1 MRTTGCPSGVCPNPG
16 LAVSVPNVTRHALA
30 RLLPPSP
37 FACVRCGDVAQTSS
51 AIQTIR
57 QVSKLQWNLVPAVW
71 EAALFV
77 RLVMQMVCSN
87 TGQGAVYR
95 MCLLIS
101 VLDGSWVVVAVV
113 VVVMVLT
120 GQPDHEFQAAAV
132 VAVD

>member
-1 MRTTGCPSGVCPNPG
+1 
-16 LAVSVPNVTRHALA
+16 
-30 RLLPPSP
+30 
-37 FACVRCGDVAQTSS
+37 
-51 AIQTIR
+51 
-57 QVSKLQWNLVPAVW
+57 
-71 EAALFV
+71 
-77 RLVMQMVCSN
+77 MQMVCSN

-113 VVVMVLT
+113 VVMVLT